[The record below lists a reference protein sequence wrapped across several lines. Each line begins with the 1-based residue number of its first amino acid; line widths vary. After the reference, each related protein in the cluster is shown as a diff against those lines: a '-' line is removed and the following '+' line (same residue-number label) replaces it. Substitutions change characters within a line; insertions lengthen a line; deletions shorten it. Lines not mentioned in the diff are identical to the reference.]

1 VNLTQAQALSLSN
14 NNTGASDATCATD
27 ATDANTTGANNAIYA
42 NNAICAS
49 DASDAISTYANR
61 PFRPRPPARIRQ
73 WHARPMRPGKLPL
86 LLPYS
91 SH

>member
-1 VNLTQAQALSLSN
+1 MAQALFLSN
-14 NNTGASDATCATD
+14 NNTGASDATYATD
-27 ATDANTTGANNAIYA
+27 ATDASDANTTGANNAIYA

-49 DASDAISTYANR
+49 DASDATANR
-61 PFRPRPPARIRQ
+61 PFRPRRPAWIRR
-73 WHARPMRPGKLPL
+73 WHARPMRPGKLPQ